1 VRWTTY
7 RFDKIFTEHKSTMKG
22 YFLNQQCDKP
32 VAIPKQFLNNWPL
45 FFKNQFII
53 VVNKQYPQRGGNR
66 PGGFSRKRKCVMQR
80 NRILSSTLSLTLTTL
95 LIFTTMSIAQALPG
109 DYRTING
116 TENNLVLVPDQSSWG
131 SAGIQLQRTAPEGYD
146 DGISTPAG
154 ATRKSPREISNI
166 MATQKESIL
175 NSLEASDFIWQWGQ
189 FVDHDIDLTTERTD
203 LSLPIDVPEGDPY
216 FDPDSIGGQTIGFHR
231 SVFDE
236 MSNPRQQ
243 LNEITSFIDASNV
256 YGSDV
261 VRATALRTMD
271 GTGKLKTT
279 SGGQFL
285 PFNTD
290 GLPNAG
296 GDDNKKLFLAGD
308 IRANE
313 QIALTAMHTLFV
325 REHNRLCDEIAEPG
339 LNGEEIY
346 QRARKIVGAQMQFIT
361 YNEFLPILLGPGAIP
376 IYGGYDDSVDPAIG
390 NEFSAAAY
398 RLGHSML
405 SATLLRYNKAGN
417 KKVSTPLKDA
427 FFNPNLIH
435 KGGGMSILRGL
446 QKQQAQEVDNKVV
459 DAVRNFLFGDPG
471 EGGFD
476 LASANIQRGRD
487 HGLADYNAVRVAYGL
502 APLNFSQIS
511 DDGLV
516 EVALKEAYRNEADEI
531 DLWVGGLAETPKAN
545 LGRSFVGE
553 TFQAILVD
561 QFTRL
566 RDGDRF
572 WYQNDKFFTD
582 DPVMMMKIESTKL
595 ADIIHRNTHIGD
607 ELPDDVFHIQP

>member
-1 VRWTTY
+1 
-7 RFDKIFTEHKSTMKG
+7 
-22 YFLNQQCDKP
+22 
-32 VAIPKQFLNNWPL
+32 
-45 FFKNQFII
+45 
-53 VVNKQYPQRGGNR
+53 
-66 PGGFSRKRKCVMQR
+66 MQR

-95 LIFTTMSIAQALPG
+95 MIFTTMSIAHG
-109 DYRTING
+109 ENRTITG
-116 TENNLVLVPDQSSWG
+116 HGNNISNMDWG
-131 SAGIQLQRTAPEGYD
+131 NAGIQLLRKKATSADYG

-154 ATRKSPREISNI
+154 MTRYSPRKISNI

-175 NSLEASDFIWQWGQ
+175 NSLDASDFVWQWGQ
-189 FVDHDIDLTTERTD
+189 FLDHDIDLTTERD
-203 LSLPIDVPEGDPY
+203 DEPLEIDVILPDPY

-231 SVFDE
+231 SVYDTTIGP
-236 MSNPRQQ
+236 SDPRQQ
-243 LNEITSFIDASNV
+243 LNEVTSFIDASNV
-256 YGSDV
+256 YGSDMT
-261 VRATALRTMD
+261 RADALRTMD

-285 PFNTD
+285 PFNKD

-296 GDDNKKLFLAGD
+296 GPSKKLFLAGD

-325 REHNRLCDEIAEPG
+325 REHNRLCDEMANQG
-339 LNGEEIY
+339 LDGEVIY
-346 QRARKIVGAQMQFIT
+346 QLARKIVGAQMQVIT
-361 YNEFLPILLGPGAIP
+361 YNEFLPILLGEDEDAILP
-376 IYGGYDDSVDPAIG
+376 YSGYKVSVNPAIN

-417 KKVSTPLKDA
+417 KKISTALKDA

-459 DAVRNFLFGDPG
+459 DAVRNFLFGEPG

-487 HGLADYNAVRVAYGL
+487 HGLADYNSVRVDYGL
-502 APLNFSQIS
+502 APRNFLEIS
-511 DDGLV
+511 DEMDV
-516 EVALKEAYRNEADEI
+516 RDALKMAYNDDVNDI
-531 DLWVGGLAETPKAN
+531 DLWVAGLAEPHVN
-545 LGRSFVGE
+545 SGFVGE
-553 TFQAILVD
+553 TFHAILVD

-572 WYQNDKFFTD
+572 WYQNDLFFTGAQLTE
-582 DPVMMMKIESTKL
+582 IESTTL
-595 ADIIHRNTHIGD
+595 ANIIRRNTHIGD
-607 ELPDDVFHIQP
+607 ELPGDVFHVQP